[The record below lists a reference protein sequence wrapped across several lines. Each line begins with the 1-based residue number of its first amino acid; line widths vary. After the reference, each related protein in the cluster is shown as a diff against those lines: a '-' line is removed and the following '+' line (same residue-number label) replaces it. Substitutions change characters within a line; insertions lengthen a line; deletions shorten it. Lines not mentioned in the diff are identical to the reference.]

1 MPTNYTNT
9 AHNVGNN
16 NTIRRIKMPRST
28 NKQTPEAREKE
39 LTALAMDL
47 AEKQLRE
54 GTASPSVITHFLKL
68 GDTTERKIE
77 MELKSNQAR
86 LLSAKAESIIKEE
99 DDISI
104 AKSAEAAFKKYNGGK

>member
-1 MPTNYTNT
+1 M
-9 AHNVGNN
+9 GNN

-54 GTASPSVITHFLKL
+54 GSASPSVITHFLKL

-77 MELKSNQAR
+77 IELKSNQAK
-86 LLSAKAESIIKEE
+86 LLSAKAESITKEE
-99 DDISI
+99 DDISV
-104 AKSAEAAFKKYNGGK
+104 AKNAEAAFKKYNGGK